1 MVTLASL
8 LLLLQ
13 VGFHFSLIIE
23 GRAIHALKHL
33 VLFAAAP
40 IRAGKGGKL
49 EGLDLAGGGQVRAGA
64 QIHKVALTIE
74 GNRRILRQIVD
85 QLYLVG
91 FVLFLHQGN
100 SLCTGQFKAFNAVV
114 ALDDVGHFL
123 FYFAQEI
130 VGKGLLSVEI
140 VVEAV
145 IDSRAD
151 GQLDI
156 GAQLLNGLGQHMGS
170 RVAQHA
176 LGIVVRKGQKFH
188 FAVMIQCAP
197 HFHNL
202 AVHTGAERVLFQLL
216 ADLTGDIQQGQ
227 AVFKFSLFTLQ
238 SKQHAFHPPCK

>member
-1 MVTLASL
+1 M
-8 LLLLQ
+8 
-13 VGFHFSLIIE
+13 
-23 GRAIHALKHL
+23 
-33 VLFAAAP
+33 
-40 IRAGKGGKL
+40 
-49 EGLDLAGGGQVRAGA
+49 RAGA

-74 GNRRILRQIVD
+74 GNRRILTQIVD
-85 QLYLVG
+85 QFHLVG
-91 FVLFLHQGN
+91 LALFLHQSN
-100 SLCTGQFKAFNAVV
+100 SLGTGQFKAFNAVV

-130 VGKGLLSVEI
+130 VGKGLVSVEI

-176 LGIVVRKGQKFH
+176 LGVVVRKGQKFH
-188 FAVMIQCAP
+188 FAVMIQRVP

-202 AVHTGAERVLFQLL
+202 AVHAGAERVLFQLL